1 MISLCIAK
9 EEIDCMKRK
18 GVEEVHRSTGC
29 QVALGEMKRKWEERL
44 KKVEELA
51 SHYERNPL
59 LPVYRPKLS
68 KPFQPSPVWKI
79 FCRQAEAF
87 HYVKTCE
94 EDVHVFALE
103 KNTQNGQRFYLVTT
117 YYELWFY
124 YAKGYKTSLMHCYE
138 VIPENDACKLYFDL
152 EFYKPANPGAD
163 GKSMVA
169 KLIELV
175 SRKLEEFYDVSCSA
189 KDVLNL
195 DSSTDEKFSRHLIF
209 LPHKTVFKNNIH
221 VGNFVRTIL
230 QPAVALMESKAAALI
245 PEEGAGYVYRCPAPA
260 GGLNSSLRNLPALE
274 DASRSWPSVAHKTM
288 EIETSHQGEN
298 SEFSFLV
305 VNDKEGG
312 KQLFVDLGV
321 YTKNRNFRVYKSS
334 KAGKNVILKIAE
346 DNKFV
351 PKCERNISLEE
362 AYFLSSLV
370 CNVGSRDDTK
380 ILISGSSEEERKMSA
395 FLNSKTTRSTRAFV
409 LTDSIKGYQD
419 SPYPEIDSFVRSL
432 VNKDGVQGGI
442 RQWNYFSLEE
452 IIVYDISG
460 YRWCENIGRAHKS
473 NNIMILV
480 DLKKEVWYQ
489 KCHDPV
495 CREKN
500 FKSQSFPLPPRIC
513 LPFLFKEEEEH
524 MLMDESEN
532 TEEKVELHSNGTDL
546 SKSSLL
552 QENGLSRDFLL
563 SDAMWDNASDDVW
576 FLEATDDVELAEAAN
591 DGVNDDTEETPD
603 EVLLEAL
610 RRQGTCAE
618 EQS

>member
-1 MISLCIAK
+1 
-9 EEIDCMKRK
+9 
-18 GVEEVHRSTGC
+18 
-29 QVALGEMKRKWEERL
+29 MKRKWEERL

-51 SHYERNPL
+51 SYYKRNPL

-87 HYVKTCE
+87 HYVKNCE

-117 YYELWFY
+117 YCELWFY
-124 YAKGYKTSLMHCYE
+124 YTKDYKTSLMHCYE
-138 VIPENDACKLYFDL
+138 VIPEKDPCKLYFDL
-152 EFYKPANPGAD
+152 EFYKRSNPEAD

-175 SRKLEEFYDVSCSA
+175 NKKLEEIYDVNCSA

-230 QPAVALMESKAAALI
+230 QPAVALLESKAAVLTPQGRASHVFQSSSPTAGLEASLI
-245 PEEGAGYVYRCPAPA
+245 
-260 GGLNSSLRNLPALE
+260 NLPAVE
-274 DASRSWPSVAHKTM
+274 DASKGCPSISH
-288 EIETSHQGEN
+288 EITETEMSQQGKN
-298 SEFSFLV
+298 SEYYFLI
-305 VNDKEGG
+305 VNDKEGC

-321 YTKNRNFRVYKSS
+321 YTKNRNFRMFKSS

-351 PKCERNISLEE
+351 PTCEKNISLEE

-370 CNVGSRDDTK
+370 CNVGMHKNNTC
-380 ILISGSSEEERKMSA
+380 G
-395 FLNSKTTRSTRAFV
+395 FVSTES
-409 LTDSIKGYQD
+409 LEGYQE

-442 RQWNYFSLEE
+442 RQWNYFSPEE
-452 IIVYDISG
+452 IIVYDIYG

-513 LPFLFKEEEEH
+513 LPFLFREEEEYAV
-524 MLMDESEN
+524 MDESEN
-532 TEEKVELHSNGTDL
+532 KEGHSDPTDVL
-546 SKSSLL
+546 KNSVFQK
-552 QENGLSRDFLL
+552 NCMSRDLL
-563 SDAMWDNASDDVW
+563 LADTMWEHANDDAW
-576 FLEATDDVELAEAAN
+576 FLEAADDVELAEAASDSLN
-591 DGVNDDTEETPD
+591 GDTEEIPD
-603 EVLLEAL
+603 EVLLEAV
-610 RRQGTCAE
+610 RK
-618 EQS
+618 

>member
-1 MISLCIAK
+1 
-9 EEIDCMKRK
+9 
-18 GVEEVHRSTGC
+18 
-29 QVALGEMKRKWEERL
+29 MKRKWEERL

-59 LPVYRPKLS
+59 PPVYRPTLS
-68 KPFQPSPVWKI
+68 KPFLPSSVWKI

-87 HYVKTCE
+87 NYVKTCK

-103 KNTQNGQRFYLVTT
+103 KRTQNGRRFYLVTT
-117 YYELWFY
+117 YKELWFY
-124 YAKGYKTSLMHCYE
+124 YIKGYKTSLMHCYE
-138 VIPENDACKLYFDL
+138 VIPEKDACKLYFDL

-175 SRKLEEFYDVSCSA
+175 SQKLKETYDVNCSA

-209 LPHKTVFKNNIH
+209 LPQKTVFKDNTH

-230 QPAVALMESKAAALI
+230 QPAIRLMESKAAAVVI
-245 PEEGAGYVYRCPAPA
+245 AEEGAGHGFQRSA
-260 GGLNSSLRNLPALE
+260 GAVGLDGSLTDLTAVE
-274 DASRSWPSVAHKTM
+274 DASKGWPAIACETKET
-288 EIETSHQGEN
+288 ETSHQGEN
-298 SEFSFLV
+298 SEFSFLI
-305 VNDKEGG
+305 VNDKEGD

-321 YTKNRNFRVYKSS
+321 YTKNRNFRMYKSS
-334 KAGKNVILKIAE
+334 KAGKNVILTIAE

-351 PKCERNISLEE
+351 PHCEENVSLEE
-362 AYFLSSLV
+362 AYFLSSLI
-370 CNVGSRDDTK
+370 CNISARDDTK
-380 ILISGSSEEERKMSA
+380 VLSSGFAEEERTSA
-395 FLNSKTTRSTRAFV
+395 FLNSKTARSSREPME
-409 LTDSIKGYQD
+409 GYQD
-419 SPYPEIDSFVRSL
+419 SPYPEVDNFVRSL

-442 RQWNYFSLEE
+442 RRWNYFSLEE
-452 IIVYDISG
+452 ILVYDISG

-495 CREKN
+495 CRENN

-513 LPFLFKEEEEH
+513 LPFLFKEEEEYT
-524 MLMDESEN
+524 LMDERGN
-532 TEEKVELHSNGTDL
+532 TEEKAKPHSSALD
-546 SKSSLL
+546 SS
-552 QENGLSRDFLL
+552 ESSVSVGKALSREFLL
-563 SDAMWDNASDDVW
+563 SDSEWDNASDDAC
-576 FLEATDDVELAEAAN
+576 FLEATDDVELAEAASDSLN
-591 DGVNDDTEETPD
+591 YSTEEIPD

-610 RRQGTCAE
+610 RKQDTRTKGG
-618 EQS
+618 S

>member
-395 FLNSKTTRSTRAFV
+395 FLNSKTTRSTR
-409 LTDSIKGYQD
+409 
-419 SPYPEIDSFVRSL
+419 
-432 VNKDGVQGGI
+432 GI

>member
-1 MISLCIAK
+1 
-9 EEIDCMKRK
+9 
-18 GVEEVHRSTGC
+18 
-29 QVALGEMKRKWEERL
+29 MKRKWEERL
-44 KKVEELA
+44 KKIEELA

-68 KPFQPSPVWKI
+68 KLFQPSPVWKI
-79 FCRQAEAF
+79 FCRQTEAF
-87 HYVKTCE
+87 RYVKTCK

-103 KNTQNGQRFYLVTT
+103 KNTQNGKRLYLVTT

-124 YAKGYKTSLMHCYE
+124 YSKDYKTSLMHCYE
-138 VIPENDACKLYFDL
+138 VIPEKDACKLYFDL

-163 GKSMVA
+163 GKSMIA

-175 SRKLEEFYDVSCSA
+175 NQKLEEFYDVKCSA

-209 LPHKTVFKNNIH
+209 LPHKTAFKNNIH
-221 VGNFVRTIL
+221 V
-230 QPAVALMESKAAALI
+230 
-245 PEEGAGYVYRCPAPA
+245 EERAGHVFQCSIST
-260 GGLNSSLRNLPALE
+260 GGLDCSVINLSAVE
-274 DASRSWPSVAHKTM
+274 DASKSWPSIAHETT
-288 EIETSHQGEN
+288 EIETSQQEEN

-305 VNDKEGG
+305 VNDKEGR

-321 YTKNRNFRVYKSS
+321 YTKNRNFRIYKSS
-334 KAGKNVILKIAE
+334 KAGKNAILKIAE

-351 PKCERNISLEE
+351 PKCEKNVSLEE

-370 CNVGSRDDTK
+370 CNVGDDTR
-380 ILISGSSEEERKMSA
+380 ILSSGSSEEQRKISG
-395 FLNSKTTRSTRAFV
+395 KTTRSTR
-409 LTDSIKGYQD
+409 DSIDGCQD

-500 FKSQSFPLPPRIC
+500 FKSQSFPLPPGIC
-513 LPFLFKEEEEH
+513 LPYLFREEEEY

-532 TEEKVELHSNGTDL
+532 KEEKVDLHSNCLEL
-546 SKSSLL
+546 SERSLF
-552 QENGLSRDFLL
+552 QENSLSRDFPLL
-563 SDAMWDNASDDVW
+563 DTLWDNASDDAW

-591 DGVNDDTEETPD
+591 NSLNCDTEEIPD

-610 RRQGTCAE
+610 RKQDTCA
-618 EQS
+618 QT

>member
-1 MISLCIAK
+1 
-9 EEIDCMKRK
+9 
-18 GVEEVHRSTGC
+18 
-29 QVALGEMKRKWEERL
+29 MKRKWEERL

-103 KNTQNGQRFYLVTT
+103 KNTQNGQRFFLVTT

-124 YAKGYKTSLMHCYE
+124 YTKDYKTSLMHCYE
-138 VIPENDACKLYFDL
+138 VIPEKDACKLYFDL

-169 KLIELV
+169 KFIELV
-175 SRKLEEFYDVSCSA
+175 SQKLEEFYDVNCSA

-230 QPAVALMESKAAALI
+230 QPAMALMESNAAALI
-245 PEEGAGYVYRCPAPA
+245 PEKRTGRVFQCSAPT
-260 GGLNSSLRNLPALE
+260 GGLDGSLINLSAVE
-274 DASRSWPSVAHKTM
+274 DASKSWPSIANKTT
-288 EIETSHQGEN
+288 EIETSDQGEN

-305 VNDKEGG
+305 VNDKEGR

-321 YTKNRNFRVYKSS
+321 YTKNRNFRMYKSS

-351 PKCERNISLEE
+351 PKREKNVSLEE
-362 AYFLSSLV
+362 AYFLSSLI
-370 CNVGSRDDTK
+370 CNVGSKDDTT
-380 ILISGSSEEERKMSA
+380 ILTSGSSEEERKMSA
-395 FLNSKTTRSTRAFV
+395 FLNSKTTRSTR
-409 LTDSIKGYQD
+409 DSIEGYQD

-480 DLKKEVWYQ
+480 DLKNEVWYQ

-513 LPFLFKEEEEH
+513 LPFLFKEEEEY
-524 MLMDESEN
+524 MLMDGSEN
-532 TEEKVELHSNGTDL
+532 EEEKVKLHSNRIDL
-546 SKSSLL
+546 SKCSLF
-552 QENGLSRDFLL
+552 QENSLSRDFLL
-563 SDAMWDNASDDVW
+563 SDTVWGNASDDTS

-591 DGVNDDTEETPD
+591 DSLHCDTEEIPD

-610 RRQGTCAE
+610 RKQDTCAKE
-618 EQS
+618 HS

>member
-1 MISLCIAK
+1 
-9 EEIDCMKRK
+9 
-18 GVEEVHRSTGC
+18 
-29 QVALGEMKRKWEERL
+29 MKRKWEERL

-59 LPVYRPKLS
+59 PTVYRPKLS
-68 KPFQPSPVWKI
+68 KPFQPSSVWKI

-87 HYVKTCE
+87 DYVKTCK

-103 KNTQNGQRFYLVTT
+103 KNTQSGQRLYLVTT
-117 YYELWFY
+117 YKELWFY
-124 YAKGYKTSLMHCYE
+124 YIQGYKTSLMHCYE
-138 VIPENDACKLYFDL
+138 VIPGKDACKLYFDL

-175 SRKLEEFYDVSCSA
+175 SQKLKELYGVDCSA

-209 LPHKTVFKNNIH
+209 LPQKAVFKDNIH

-230 QPAVALMESKAAALI
+230 QPAIRLMERKAAAI
-245 PEEGAGYVYRCPAPA
+245 PGGGHIFPCSAEG
-260 GGLNSSLRNLPALE
+260 GGLGGSLTDLTAVEDAPKGWPAL
-274 DASRSWPSVAHKTM
+274 AHETKDM
-288 EIETSHQGEN
+288 ETSDQGEN
-298 SEFSFLV
+298 LELSFLI
-305 VNDKEGG
+305 VNNKEGG

-321 YTKNRNFRVYKSS
+321 YTKNRNFRMYKSS
-334 KAGKNVILKIAE
+334 KAGKNVILQIAE

-351 PKCERNISLEE
+351 PDCKENVSLEE
-362 AYFLSSLV
+362 AYFLSSLI
-370 CNVGSRDDTK
+370 CN
-380 ILISGSSEEERKMSA
+380 ISGKATQGMYVS
-395 FLNSKTTRSTRAFV
+395 FV
-409 LTDSIKGYQD
+409 LSDPVEGYQD

-442 RQWNYFSLEE
+442 RRWNYFSQEE
-452 IIVYDISG
+452 ILVYDISG

-495 CREKN
+495 CREQN
-500 FKSQSFPLPPRIC
+500 FKSQSFPLPPRLR
-513 LPFLFKEEEEH
+513 LPFLFQEEEEY
-524 MLMDESEN
+524 MLMDERGN
-532 TEEKVELHSNGTDL
+532 TEEKLHCNASDL
-546 SKSSLL
+546 SKSSVSLDKS
-552 QENGLSRDFLL
+552 LSQDLLL
-563 SDAMWDNASDDVW
+563 SDSEWDDASDDAQ
-576 FLEATDDVELAEAAN
+576 FLEATEDVELAEAAN
-591 DGVNDDTEETPD
+591 NSLHDVVEDIPD

-610 RRQGTCAE
+610 RQ
-618 EQS
+618 

>member
-1 MISLCIAK
+1 
-9 EEIDCMKRK
+9 
-18 GVEEVHRSTGC
+18 
-29 QVALGEMKRKWEERL
+29 MKRKWEERL

-103 KNTQNGQRFYLVTT
+103 KNTQNGQRFFLVTT

-124 YAKGYKTSLMHCYE
+124 YTKDYKTSLMHCYE
-138 VIPENDACKLYFDL
+138 VIPEKDACKLYFDL

-169 KLIELV
+169 KFIELV
-175 SRKLEEFYDVSCSA
+175 SQKLEEFYDVNCSA

-230 QPAVALMESKAAALI
+230 QPAMALMESNAAALI
-245 PEEGAGYVYRCPAPA
+245 PEKRTGRVFQCSAPT
-260 GGLNSSLRNLPALE
+260 GGLDGSLINLSAVE
-274 DASRSWPSVAHKTM
+274 DASKSWPSIANKTT
-288 EIETSHQGEN
+288 EIETSDQGEN

-305 VNDKEGG
+305 VNDKEGR

-321 YTKNRNFRVYKSS
+321 YTKNRNFRMYKSS

-351 PKCERNISLEE
+351 PKREKNVSLEE
-362 AYFLSSLV
+362 AYFLSSLI
-370 CNVGSRDDTK
+370 CNVGSKDDTT
-380 ILISGSSEEERKMSA
+380 ILTSGSSEEERKMSA
-395 FLNSKTTRSTRAFV
+395 FLNSKTTRN
-409 LTDSIKGYQD
+409 SIEGYQD

-480 DLKKEVWYQ
+480 DLKNEVWYQ

-513 LPFLFKEEEEH
+513 LPFLFKEVCI
-524 MLMDESEN
+524 LLTYLSE
-532 TEEKVELHSNGTDL
+532 
-546 SKSSLL
+546 SSLF
-552 QENGLSRDFLL
+552 QENSLSRDFLL
-563 SDAMWDNASDDVW
+563 SDTVWGNASDDTS

-591 DGVNDDTEETPD
+591 DSLNCDTEEIPD

-610 RRQGTCAE
+610 RKQDTCAKE
-618 EQS
+618 HS